1 MHHTD
6 LPNFRP
12 LDRPPQRLADSV
24 YEQLLDAIAAG
35 AVPPGIR
42 LVQGAIAEQMNVSRT
57 PVREALLRLEREKI
71 LDSVDRGGFVV
82 RTISSDDARQIYQ
95 VRQAIEG
102 HGARLVAEGPD
113 PAGAA
118 RELLPLVEA
127 TEKWVPTEGLK
138 AAFQRNDALH
148 RGVIEATANPVLVAA
163 FDLVWARAQS
173 FLMYAVLVAIEP
185 LAEAPGSGHRD
196 ILQAIAAGDG
206 HKAQE
211 TMISH
216 LAHGL
221 EAQIEALARQA
232 PG

>member
-6 LPNFRP
+6 LPSFRP

-35 AVPPGIR
+35 AVAPGVR

-102 HGARLVAEGPD
+102 HGARLVAEGRD
-113 PAGAA
+113 PAAA
-118 RELLPLVEA
+118 AAALLPLVDA
-127 TEKWVPTEGLK
+127 TEQWDPTEGLK
-138 AAFQRNDALH
+138 VAFQRNDALH
-148 RGVIEATANPVLVAA
+148 RGVIEATANQVLVAA

-173 FLMYAVLVAIEP
+173 FLMYAVLVAVEP
-185 LAEAPGSGHRD
+185 LAEVPGTGHRD

-211 TMISH
+211 TMIAH
-216 LAHGL
+216 IAHGL
-221 EAQIEALARQA
+221 EAQIEALERQ
-232 PG
+232 P

>member
-1 MHHTD
+1 MHHTE
-6 LPNFRP
+6 LPTFQP
-12 LDRPPQRLADSV
+12 LYRPPHRLADSV

-35 AVPPGIR
+35 VVPPGVR

-82 RTISSDDARQIYQ
+82 RAISSDDARQIYQ

-102 HGARLVAEGPD
+102 HAARLVAEGPD
-113 PAGAA
+113 PAAA
-118 RELLPLVEA
+118 AETLLPLVEA
-127 TEKWVPTEGLK
+127 TEQWLPTEGLK
-138 AAFQRNDALH
+138 VAFQRNDALH
-148 RGVIEATANPVLVAA
+148 RGVVAATANPVLVSA

-173 FLMYAVLVAIEP
+173 FLMYAVLVAVEP
-185 LAEAPGSGHRD
+185 VPQAAGTDHRD
-196 ILQAIAAGDG
+196 ILRAIAAGDG

-211 TMISH
+211 TMIAH
-216 LAHGL
+216 IAHGL
-221 EAQIEALARQA
+221 EAQIEALGRQT

>member
-6 LPNFRP
+6 LPTFKP

-35 AVPPGIR
+35 SLAPGTR

-71 LDSVDRGGFVV
+71 LDSVDRGGFLV

-102 HGARLVAEGPD
+102 YGARLVAEGGD
-113 PAGAA
+113 PAAA
-118 RELLPLVEA
+118 AAGLLPLVNAMEQ
-127 TEKWVPTEGLK
+127 WDPTEGLK
-138 AAFQRNDALH
+138 LAFQRNDALH
-148 RGVIEATANPVLVAA
+148 RGVVEATANQVLVAA

-173 FLMYAVLVAIEP
+173 FLMYAVLVAVEP
-185 LAEAPGSGHRD
+185 LAEVPGTGHRD

-211 TMISH
+211 TMIAH
-216 LAHGL
+216 IAHGL
-221 EAQIEALARQA
+221 EAQIEALERQ
-232 PG
+232 P

>member
-6 LPNFRP
+6 LPSFRP
-12 LDRPPQRLADSV
+12 LNLPPQRLADSV

-35 AVPPGIR
+35 AVAPGIR

-102 HGARLVAEGPD
+102 HGARLVAEGAD
-113 PAGAA
+113 PGAA
-118 RELLPLVEA
+118 AAALLPLVEA
-127 TEKWVPTEGLK
+127 MEHWLPAEGLK
-138 AAFQRNDALH
+138 VAFQRNDALH
-148 RGVIEATANPVLVAA
+148 RGVVEATANPFLVAA

-173 FLMYAVLVAIEP
+173 FLMYAALMAIEP
-185 LAEAPGSGHRD
+185 VAESPGTGHRD
-196 ILQAIAAGDG
+196 ILKAIGAGEG
-206 HKAQE
+206 YKAQE
-211 TMISH
+211 TMIAH
-216 LAHGL
+216 IAHGL
-221 EAQIEALARQA
+221 DAQLEALERQI
-232 PG
+232 P